1 MIDRTHTPSLRVA
14 GTSLLLTLTAALAS
28 CSTETKATT
37 NSGADLFEV
46 KRGKLRIS
54 IKENAELA
62 AAVETRVR
70 SEMEGQ
76 NTVISLVKE
85 GSRVQ
90 KGERLVE
97 LDASQV
103 VEKKATQ
110 EISVARALAAK
121 VSAEKGLEIQEKQ
134 NQAEMLA
141 AHNELK
147 IAEMNQEKFY
157 GRDSADGTREMGE
170 QEQQRKDADDN
181 IRLARQEQ
189 KLAEDRLAWSER
201 LRTKDFITKNELER
215 DQLDA
220 DRKKYQVDRAV
231 NQRVLLEHYDLEIKK
246 LQVEQKVTEAKLALE
261 RVEAQGEAKLA
272 QARAEVESRDAEYKL
287 AKERFDNLELQL
299 KNAVIIAPTPGLVVY
314 AFEGDGMRRREVVE
328 EGAQVRQR
336 QALIILPDITRMIA
350 NLSVHE
356 AMVDKVAVGQPALVR
371 IDAFPDRSFTGR
383 VASVS
388 SLADSSQRFS
398 NPTAKL
404 YKTVVALD
412 GNNQEFLK
420 PNMSASCEIIISE
433 HEDVV
438 YVPVQAVQRQLAVSY
453 VWVATAKGPEARRIE
468 LGVHDYSYVIVK
480 SGLANG
486 DRVYLAPPGGAVAPE
501 FAQPTD
507 PVPAPAA
514 PAPADTGANPTAN
527 NGDARTGEGRR
538 GSAGMA
544 RFTEFR
550 ELLLQKHPEFAAILE
565 ADRMALMTNEEI
577 RAAVEADPELKA
589 KSEAM
594 MSGMRGGR
602 GRRGEG
608 GGSEGGRG
616 DGGRG
621 DTGRGGRERGGAPSE
636 GGDRGN
642 K

>member
-1 MIDRTHTPSLRVA
+1 MIDCTRSRWF
-14 GTSLLLTLTAALAS
+14 LLAAATALLAACNS
-28 CSTETKATT
+28 EATT
-37 NSGADLFEV
+37 NNTGGADIFEV

-85 GSRVQ
+85 GMRVQ

-103 VEKKATQ
+103 IEKKATQ
-110 EISVARALAAK
+110 EIAVARALAAQ
-121 VSAEKGLEIQEKQ
+121 VSAQKGLEIQIKQ
-134 NQAEMLA
+134 NESEMLA
-141 AHNELK
+141 ARNELK
-147 IAEMNQEKFY
+147 IAQMNQEKFY
-157 GRDSADGTREMGE
+157 GRDGADGTREMGE
-170 QEQQRKDADDN
+170 QEQQRKDAEDN
-181 IRLARQEQ
+181 IKLARQEQ
-189 KLAEDRLAWSER
+189 QLAEDRMQWSVK
-201 LRTKDFITKNELER
+201 LREKDFITKNELER

-220 DRKKYQVDRAV
+220 DRKKYQVVRAE
-231 NQRVLLEHYDLEIKK
+231 NQRLLLEHYDLEIKK
-246 LQVEQKVTEAKLALE
+246 LQVEQEVREAVLALE

-272 QARAEVESRDAEYKL
+272 QARAEVESREAEYKL
-287 AKERFDNLELQL
+287 AKERFENLELQVR
-299 KNAVIIAPTPGLVVY
+299 NAVIVAPTPGLVVY

-336 QALIILPDITRMIA
+336 QALIVLPDITRMIA

-356 AMVDKVAVGQPALVR
+356 AMVDKVAVGQPVLVR
-371 IDAFPDRSFTGR
+371 IDALPDRAFTGR
-383 VASVS
+383 VSNVS

-412 GNNQEFLK
+412 GDNQEFLK

-433 HEDVV
+433 HDDVV
-438 YVPVQAVQRQLAVSY
+438 YVPVQAVQRQRAVSY
-453 VWVATAKGPEARRIE
+453 VWVKTATGADARRIE
-468 LGVHDYSYVIVK
+468 LGVHDYSYVVVK
-480 SGLANG
+480 AGLETG
-486 DRVYLAPPGGAVAPE
+486 DRVFLAPPGGAVAPE

-507 PVPAPAA
+507 PVPL
-514 PAPADTGANPTAN
+514 PAPPVAGAP
-527 NGDARTGEGRR
+527 GDGETRPGEGRPR
-538 GSAGMA
+538 GGGGMA

-550 ELLLQKHPEFAAILE
+550 ALLLEKHPEFAAILE
-565 ADRMALMTNEEI
+565 ADRGAMMTNEAI
-577 RAAVEADPELKA
+577 RAAIEADPELKA
-589 KSEAM
+589 KSDALT
-594 MSGMRGGR
+594 SGMRGGNR

-608 GGSEGGRG
+608 GTGEGGRAEGGRG
-616 DGGRG
+616 GR
-621 DTGRGGRERGGAPSE
+621 GRGGETE
-636 GGDRGN
+636 GESGDRGN